1 VVRVDDGVELP
12 LNGLRFCR
20 EPASMLGTI
29 EGEPARPGPYD
40 ERVGVQDL
48 EGKDEVMR
56 AILGPTTA
64 SHPRAAATFLEGLS
78 LWHQQALSVVLCAD
92 VEVCSSA
99 TRLLDQLGFGTRTV
113 HYDVEVAFLA
123 HPRRGRRIQGF
134 GNFGDLR
141 QLCLEGVTP

>member
-1 VVRVDDGVELP
+1 MP
-12 LNGLRFCR
+12 LLRKARTMERITVTMQPLAR
-20 EPASMLGTI
+20 ETRLLAMAG
-29 EGEPARPGPYD
+29 R
-40 ERVGVQDL
+40 
-48 EGKDEVMR
+48 DEVMR

-64 SHPRAAATFLEGLS
+64 SHPRAVATLLEGLS

-92 VEVCSSA
+92 VEASSSA
-99 TRLLDQLGFGTRTV
+99 TRMFDDLGFGTRTV

-123 HPRRGRRIQGF
+123 HPRRGRRIHGF